1 MIADTSCPLCKDN
14 FASYQSMIRHV
25 GRKHPTE
32 DISNIQKK
40 FVACSTVGFYLFF
53 LVFVDCSCIQFNSW
67 SFCLVIFLVDCS
79 CKAFFIVRRCSMI
92 LIMFSES
99 GCVWKIEGTASKMKK
114 KVYSRKFCNFYSLKF
129 YYASKSKEC
138 LEGKSRCDINEKFL
152 KPAPA

>member
-53 LVFVDCSCIQFNSW
+53 WFLSIALVFNSIHEV
-67 SFCLVIFLVDCS
+67 SVL
-79 CKAFFIVRRCSMI
+79 
-92 LIMFSES
+92 
-99 GCVWKIEGTASKMKK
+99 
-114 KVYSRKFCNFYSLKF
+114 
-129 YYASKSKEC
+129 
-138 LEGKSRCDINEKFL
+138 
-152 KPAPA
+152 